1 MVICFNQGCAPC
13 AGPFKQKGMT
23 MNKPAAA
30 ARLAVLDDDPVACEI
45 LRARI
50 RAACPDVDVVIL
62 GEPVVVPGFDIYVI
76 DNSFGGI
83 RQGSRLA
90 EAIATVAPQAAL
102 FILSSFLEVAL
113 LKRAL
118 GSTCRGAFEKGNPS
132 DISSLV
138 AAISE
143 YVADPARIVA
153 KRAQSRGMIA
163 DIAALI
169 GEWNARLGFEERR
182 RRVLAAELTD
192 DQRSVG
198 SSPAR

>member
-1 MVICFNQGCAPC
+1 
-13 AGPFKQKGMT
+13 
-23 MNKPAAA
+23 MNEPIAA
-30 ARLAVLDDDPVACEI
+30 ARLALLDDDPVACEI

-50 RAACPDVDVVIL
+50 RAACPDIEVVTL

-83 RQGSRLA
+83 KQGSRLA
-90 EAIATVAPQAAL
+90 EAIATVAPRAAL
-102 FILSSFLEVAL
+102 FILSSFLEVEL

-132 DISSLV
+132 DINSLV
-138 AAISE
+138 AAITE
-143 YVADPARIVA
+143 FVADPARIVPE
-153 KRAQSRGMIA
+153 RPQPRGMFA

-169 GEWNARLGFEERR
+169 GEWNARLSFEEKRR
-182 RRVLAAELTD
+182 RAAATELPR